1 MKIKEYKRPEA
12 LKEAYT
18 LIHENEKAM
27 LVAGGAYL
35 RLQKREILLAVDLSG
50 LGLDYIIEENNYL
63 KIGAMTTL
71 RSIEVNKD
79 CQQALGGILSNMVQ
93 QIGSLQLRNIV
104 TIGGSICG
112 KYSFSDLLPS
122 LIALDAT
129 LRFYKAGEMSMDTF
143 LTEDI
148 KNDIL
153 LEVIIDLNQVGKVKF
168 LKKTY
173 KEYSLINVAL
183 AKKGEDYRIAVGA
196 RPGGGA
202 YAKLASKILS
212 KAKDIEKACEIL
224 VDELTFKDDYRASE
238 DYRKSIAQSLLKEA
252 YKEMVV

>member
-1 MKIKEYKRPEA
+1 MKIKEYRQPEA
-12 LKEAYT
+12 LKEAYE
-18 LIHENEKAM
+18 LINRNKKAM

-35 RLQKREILLAVDLSG
+35 RLQNREIPLAVDLSG

-71 RSIEVNKD
+71 RSIEVDDYCNSE
-79 CQQALGGILSNMVQ
+79 LSGILSNMVR
-93 QIGSLQLRNIV
+93 QIASLQLRNIV

-122 LIALDAT
+122 LIVLDTT
-129 LRFYKAGEMSMDTF
+129 LRFYKAGEMSIDDYLEMD
-143 LTEDI
+143 L

-153 LEVIIDLNQVGKVKF
+153 LEIIIDLNQKAKVKYM
-168 LKKTY
+168 KKTY

-183 AKKGEDYRIAVGA
+183 GKKEDQFRIAVGA
-196 RPGGGA
+196 RPGRGA
-202 YAKLASKILS
+202 YAKLASKILT
-212 KAKDIEKACEIL
+212 KEKDIDKACEIL
-224 VDELTFKDDYRASE
+224 IEELSFNSDYRVSE
-238 DYRKSIAQSLLKEA
+238 DYRKSITQSLLKEA

>member
-1 MKIKEYKRPEA
+1 MKIKEYKRPES

-18 LIHENEKAM
+18 LINNNKKAM

-35 RLQKREILLAVDLSG
+35 RLQNREIPLAVDLSG

-71 RSIEVNKD
+71 RSIEVDDYCNKE
-79 CQQALGGILSNMVQ
+79 LSGILSNMVR
-93 QIGSLQLRNIV
+93 QIASLQLRNIV

-112 KYSFSDLLPS
+112 KYSFSDLLPA
-122 LIALDAT
+122 LIVLDTT
-129 LRFYKAGEMSMDTF
+129 LRFYKAGEMRIDEF
-143 LTEDI
+143 LEADL

-153 LEVIIDLNQVGKVKF
+153 LEIIIDLNQVAKVKY

-173 KEYSLINVAL
+173 KEYSLINIAL
-183 AKKGEDYRIAVGA
+183 AKKDDYYRIAVGG
-196 RPGGGA
+196 RPGRGT
-202 YAKLASKILS
+202 YAKLASKILT
-212 KAKDIEKACEIL
+212 KEKDNDKACEIL
-224 VDELTFKDDYRASE
+224 IEELTFNDDYRVSE
-238 DYRKSIAQSLLKEA
+238 DYRKSITQSLLREA

>member
-1 MKIKEYKRPEA
+1 MKIKEYRQPED
-12 LKEAYT
+12 LKEAYQ
-18 LIHENEKAM
+18 LIKDYKNAL

-35 RLQKREILLAVDLSG
+35 RLQNREIPLAIDLSG
-50 LGLDYIIEENNYL
+50 LGLDYIIEEDQYL

-71 RSIEVNKD
+71 RSIEVDDYCNS
-79 CQQALGGILSNMVQ
+79 QISGILSKMVK

-112 KYSFSDLLPS
+112 KYSFSDLLPT
-122 LIALDAT
+122 LIVLNAT
-129 LRFYKAGEMSMDTF
+129 LRFYKVGEISIDEF
-143 LTEDI
+143 LAEDQ

-153 LEVIIDLNQVGKVKF
+153 LEIIIDLDQKARVKY

-183 AKKGEDYRIAVGA
+183 ARKEEEYRIAIGA
-196 RPGGGA
+196 RPGRGA
-202 YAKLASKILS
+202 YAKLASKILTTE
-212 KAKDIEKACEIL
+212 KDIEKACEIL
-224 VDELTFKDDYRASE
+224 IEELTFNDDYRVSG